1 MSQPASDYQD
11 LAYLSQQLMMV
22 THKLLENAQ
31 AVGTA
36 RQIRE
41 FSSDRRK
48 RALALAVKDVLNL
61 SPDMSATAAENA
73 ARAQP
78 GYAETLKKLRDELR
92 MAEISI
98 AENDAF
104 RAQHDSLRSLLSF
117 QKTLTQNL

>member
-11 LAYLSQQLMMV
+11 LTYLSNQLMAV
-22 THKLLENAQ
+22 THKLLENAN

-48 RALALAVKDVLNL
+48 RALALAIKDVLSI

-73 ARAQP
+73 ARSQP
-78 GYAETLKKLRDELR
+78 GYAEKLGQLREELR
-92 MAEISI
+92 IAEIAI
-98 AENDAF
+98 AENDAL

-117 QKTLTQNL
+117 QKSLTQNL